1 MEFCSNADIED
12 LYLYCAINIVLL
24 RTLSFN
30 VCFKRFSS
38 FSNMVHS
45 FFLEQWFSDRD
56 NRALC
61 SVIVP

>member
-30 VCFKRFSS
+30 VLTCALKD
-38 FSNMVHS
+38 
-45 FFLEQWFSDRD
+45 FLHFQ
-56 NRALC
+56 
-61 SVIVP
+61 I